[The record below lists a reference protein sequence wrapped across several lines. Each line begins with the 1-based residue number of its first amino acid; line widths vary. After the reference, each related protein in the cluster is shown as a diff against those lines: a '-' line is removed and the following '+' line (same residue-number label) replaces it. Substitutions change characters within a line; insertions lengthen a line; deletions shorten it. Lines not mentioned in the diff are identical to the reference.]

1 MKKRKTLSAIIM
13 TLFLIINIVMISCG
27 SGGPAPK
34 EGQAA
39 KADGTVVD
47 LVKVSKKIKD
57 AVEFA
62 ANVKEVET
70 LVKSINELAKAI
82 GKKIK
87 SDGQFDTESGK
98 NGSLLAGAQSIMLAV
113 KAKLGQLDNK
123 EGISTELKQKVTDSK
138 TKTETFLTKL
148 KDNHSDLG
156 KNEATDAHAKSAI
169 DITDTGTK
177 DKGTSELIALN
188 TSINALLETAND
200 EVEAAIKAL
209 INPSK
214 ALTAGQSS

>member
-70 LVKSINELAKAI
+70 LVKSIDELAKAI

-156 KNEATDAHAKSAI
+156 KNDASDDDTKEAIKKDNGDKTKGAKELAELNTAI
-169 DITDTGTK
+169 D
-177 DKGTSELIALN
+177 ELLKA
-188 TSINALLETAND
+188 ANGA
-200 EVEAAIKAL
+200 VTAAITE
-209 INPSK
+209 
-214 ALTAGQSS
+214 LTAPVKAATAG